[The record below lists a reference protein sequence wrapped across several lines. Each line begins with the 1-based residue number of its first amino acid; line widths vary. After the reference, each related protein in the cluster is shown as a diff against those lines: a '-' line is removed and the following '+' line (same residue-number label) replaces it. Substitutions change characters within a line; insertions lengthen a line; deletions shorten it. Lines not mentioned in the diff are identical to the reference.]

1 MENNKSITDILDKVL
16 RLIGWHQ
23 QKSQLVVKNHKP
35 PFFKEGEIWW
45 CYLGENI
52 GTEIIGKGSKF
63 MRTVI
68 IYKKLS
74 AYTFLGIPTSTKIKE
89 GQWYVNFTHRNT
101 NMDAVLS
108 QLVTLDYRRLD
119 KSIGRLDQKKFDD
132 IATGF
137 ANLYNKNPKID
148 QDKSPKRI
156 GGRETISNT
165 L

>member
-1 MENNKSITDILDKVL
+1 
-16 RLIGWHQ
+16 
-23 QKSQLVVKNHKP
+23 
-35 PFFKEGEIWW
+35 
-45 CYLGENI
+45 
-52 GTEIIGKGSKF
+52 

-74 AYTFLGIPTSTKIKE
+74 AYTFLGIPTSTKVKE

-119 KSIGRLDQKKFDD
+119 KSIGRLDQKDFED

-137 ANLYNKNPKID
+137 ANFYNKNPKID
-148 QDKSPKRI
+148 QDKSPKQI

-165 L
+165 I